1 MKLPDSNQN
10 IATAIK
16 EGSQKVFGLFV
27 DAEFNNIL
35 YFVNQYL
42 KDEMLA
48 KDIAQETF
56 ITLWNVREN
65 LNPQSNLRAY
75 TFTIARNKALNL
87 LREKHIASTDT
98 LDKIEINLYTE
109 SLASNHVSQQI
120 DLLELEELLE
130 KTYAEMSPKVRES
143 FLLSRQQGLTY
154 EEIAK
159 QRGLSAKAV
168 EYHMN
173 TALKLLR
180 KRLKEYLVLFICLL
194 NNLI

>member
-1 MKLPDSNQN
+1 MPGSSEN
-10 IATAIK
+10 ITTAIK
-16 EGSQKVFGLFV
+16 EGSEKVFGLFV

-42 KDEMLA
+42 KDNMLA
-48 KDIAQETF
+48 KDVAQETF
-56 ITLWNVREN
+56 ITLWKVRQN
-65 LNPQSNLRAY
+65 LNPKSNLRAY

-87 LREKHIASTDT
+87 LREKHLSSIDA
-98 LDKIEINLYTE
+98 LDKKEITLYTE
-109 SLASNHVSQQI
+109 SLASNHVSEKI
-120 DLLELEELLE
+120 DALELEELLE
-130 KTYAEMSPKVRES
+130 KTYAEMSAKVRES
-143 FLLSRQQGLTY
+143 FLLSREQGLTY

-159 QRGLSAKAV
+159 KRGLSAKAV

-194 NNLI
+194 NNWI

>member
-1 MKLPDSNQN
+1 LPDSNEN

-16 EGSQKVFGLFV
+16 EGNEKVFGLFV

-42 KDEMLA
+42 KDDMLA
-48 KDIAQETF
+48 KDVAQETF
-56 ITLWNVREN
+56 ITLWKVRQN
-65 LNPQSNLRAY
+65 INPKSNLRAY

-87 LREKHIASTDT
+87 LREKHITSTDT
-98 LDKIEINLYTE
+98 LDKNEITLYTE
-109 SLASNHVSQQI
+109 SLSSNHVSEKI
-120 DLLELEELLE
+120 DALELEELLE

-143 FLLSRQQGLTY
+143 FLLSREQGLTY
-154 EEIAK
+154 QEIAK
-159 QRGLSAKAV
+159 KRGLSAKAV

-180 KRLKEYLVLFICLL
+180 KRLKEYLVLFMCLL
-194 NNLI
+194 YNWI